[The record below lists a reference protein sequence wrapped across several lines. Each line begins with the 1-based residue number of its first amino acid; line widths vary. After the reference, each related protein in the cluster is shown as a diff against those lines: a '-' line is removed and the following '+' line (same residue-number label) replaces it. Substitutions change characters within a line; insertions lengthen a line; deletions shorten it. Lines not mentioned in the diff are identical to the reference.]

1 MATFAFELFNHP
13 HAMTRLLLPLL
24 TLIFLGSKLY
34 AQTPPVRLTPAEAV
48 RIALESSYDIRIS
61 RADADIARL
70 NNTRANAGMLPT
82 VNFVAGENLA
92 VNGVQ
97 YQEFFNGTTVNRY
110 GVLSNNLTAG
120 VQLAWTL
127 FDGRRMYI
135 AKNRLEQL
143 EALGQLN
150 LQNQVQQTTAA
161 VLLGYYDI
169 VRGRLQER
177 AIAEVITL
185 NEERLRIAEAR
196 LAAGF
201 AAQTDALQARIDLN
215 QRRADLLNQQA
226 ATAAAK
232 RALNRLLVRDPA
244 TQFEVE
250 ENLDNTYAPERNAL
264 AQKILA
270 QNPGLLSLQKNAEV
284 AALTVDENRTLSKP
298 RIVGN
303 GQFNALRSDNAAG
316 ILLSNTQAGLTLG
329 ATLTIP
335 LYTGGNLRRQVETA
349 QLSAQQAAL
358 RTDAQRQVF
367 ETELDNQLAFFQVQ
381 KQVLALEEENVKNA
395 RENLSVST
403 ERFRLGQTNALET
416 QVAQNTLEQ
425 ALSRRNLVL
434 FNLKTAELG
443 LRTLSGDLAY

>member
-1 MATFAFELFNHP
+1 
-13 HAMTRLLLPLL
+13 MTRYLLL
-24 TLIFLGSKLY
+24 FLALVCSASILC
-34 AQTPPVRLTPAEAV
+34 AQNPPARLTSSEAV
-48 RIALESSYDIRIS
+48 RIALENSYDIRIS
-61 RADADIARL
+61 RAEADIARL

-82 VNFVAGENLA
+82 VSFVAGENLS
-92 VNGVQ
+92 VNGIQ

-110 GVLSNNLTAG
+110 GVLSNNLNAG

-127 FDGRRMYI
+127 FDGRRMFI

-150 LQNQVQQTTAA
+150 LQTQVQQTTAA

-215 QRRADLLNQQA
+215 QRRADLLNQQT
-226 ATAAAK
+226 ATTAAK
-232 RALNRLLVRDPA
+232 RALNRLLVRDASTP
-244 TQFEVE
+244 FEVE

-270 QNPGLLSLQKNAEV
+270 QNPALLSLQKNAEV
-284 AALTVDENRTLSKP
+284 AALTVDENRTLNKP

-329 ATLTIP
+329 ATLTMPI
-335 LYTGGNLRRQVETA
+335 YTGGNMRRQVETSRLA
-349 QLSAQQAAL
+349 AQQAAL
-358 RTDAQRQVF
+358 RTDAQRQVL
-367 ETELDNQLAFFQVQ
+367 ETELDNQIAFFDVQ
-381 KQVLALEEENVKNA
+381 KQVLSLEEDNVKNA
-395 RENLSVST
+395 RESLSVST

-416 QVAQNTLEQ
+416 QTAQNTLEQ
-425 ALSRRNLVL
+425 ALTRRNLVL

-443 LRTLSGDLAY
+443 LRTLAGDLAF